1 MRSNLIQNSK
11 LKIQNHLAVTFSRDL
26 GKIWEREIIVGNPN
40 DILNWLLIFAD
51 QMPKTANLR
60 IRLTAPKSRAEI
72 TIAHLGANQNDSAM
86 NIELIHEA
94 PETYG
99 RITVKSALFGKSR
112 FVFRGMLDVRPEAK
126 GSDTYLLA
134 KGLMVSPE
142 ARAEMYPY
150 LEIATDEVR
159 ASHGSTVGHL
169 DRNHLFYLQSRGVA
183 REEAEKMILA
193 GFFRDIAKDM
203 SLQYAEKFF
212 QLTK

>member
-1 MRSNLIQNSK
+1 MIQNSK
-11 LKIQNHLAVTFSRDL
+11 LKIQSHPAVTFSQDL
-26 GKIWEREIIVGNPN
+26 GEIWEKEIIVVNPN
-40 DILNWLLIFAD
+40 EIVNRLLIFAD

-72 TIAHLGANQNDSAM
+72 TVAHLGANQDDSSI

-99 RITVKSALFGKSR
+99 RITVKSALFDKSR
-112 FVFRGMLDVRPEAK
+112 LVFRGMLDVRPEAK

-134 KGLMVSPE
+134 KGLVVSSE

-169 DRNHLFYLQSRGVA
+169 DRNHLFYLQSRGIG

-193 GFFRDIAKDM
+193 GFFRDVAKEM
-203 SLQYAEKFF
+203 PAQYAEKFF
-212 QLTK
+212 QKNPVLG